1 MILTVEKDIKTIVT
15 TDATIDNN
23 WSVPTNIMP
32 VPEPIIPKIDFSI
45 ISFTLRN

>member
-32 VPEPIIPKIDFSI
+32 VPEPIIPKIDFST